1 MPWCEASLDNYKGIK
16 NLTTTK
22 LVRQLSLFDSS
33 MIMMGIVIG
42 SGIFVTTG
50 IMAQSI
56 PSVPLLLLAWI
67 VGGLL
72 TLAGALTYAELG
84 AAMPQA
90 GGQYVYLREAYGS
103 LFGFLFGWILFLVY
117 MTGGIAGL
125 AAAFS
130 EYFGIFFP
138 SLSTNVTIFS
148 KTLKIFD
155 VTFTYTVSAGQL
167 VAMAVIILLSA
178 VNFVGLLLGKIIQN
192 VFTVIKIGT
201 LISFILFGF
210 TIGKTT
216 PIDFSVNPVGI
227 SFSQLF
233 VGFGIALIAVFWAF
247 DGWNNINFVAGEI
260 KNPKRNLPLALIFGT
275 LGITIMY
282 VLINIV
288 YLFALPLNQLT
299 GEVKIAEKASSIL
312 FGDFTTTII
321 SVAVIISI
329 FGSINGSILAGPR
342 VYYAMAKDGM
352 FFKKVARVH
361 PKFKVPGFAILV
373 QAIWS
378 CFLVL
383 SGNFEQLI
391 TYTMFISFVFWIAAT
406 ASVFKLRKK
415 YPNHP
420 RPYKTWGYPVVP
432 IIFIVATSGILFNT
446 LIEKPLES
454 LAGVAITLIG
464 IPVYYF
470 WKKKMK

>member
-1 MPWCEASLDNYKGIK
+1 MQN
-16 NLTTTK
+16 TK

-42 SGIFVTTG
+42 SGIYVTTG

-125 AAAFS
+125 AAAFA

-138 SLSTNVTIFS
+138 SLSTKVKIFS
-148 KTLKIFD
+148 KSLSISNLSFNLS
-155 VTFTYTVSAGQL
+155 VSAGQL
-167 VAMAVIILLSA
+167 VAIAVIMLLSA
-178 VNFVGLLLGKIIQN
+178 VNYVGLVFGKIVQN
-192 VFTVIKIGT
+192 IFTVVKIGT
-201 LISFILFGF
+201 LILFILFGF
-210 TIGKTT
+210 SIGKTI
-216 PIDFSVNPVGI
+216 PLDLSVNPQGI
-227 SFSQLF
+227 GFGQLF
-233 VGFGIALIAVFWAF
+233 VGFGIALIAVSWAF

-260 KNPKRNLPLALIFGT
+260 KNPKRNLPLALFFGT

-282 VLINIV
+282 ILINII
-288 YLFALPLNQLT
+288 YLSALPINQLT

-321 SVAVIISI
+321 SVAVIVSI

-342 VYYAMAKDGM
+342 VYYAMAIDGL
-352 FFKKVARVH
+352 FFQRVARVH

-373 QAIWS
+373 QAVWS
-378 CFLVL
+378 CLLVL

-415 YPNHP
+415 YPDLP

-432 IIFIVATSGILFNT
+432 IIFIVATSGILINT

-454 LAGVAITLIG
+454 LAGVGITLIG
-464 IPVYYF
+464 VV
-470 WKKKMK
+470 ML